1 MPGIRDRRTRNRSAH
16 RSPLRSSFVVPFLVP
31 AICLT
36 CLWGYTAAELA
47 DEQSHARTDADP
59 AGALTLPTHDVLA
72 HLQTERRLT
81 ARWQAEGTPEHRTEL
96 AAARARTDEAVT
108 AFRRLQSG
116 ALAAVPSAALDAHA
130 ASFGSALGAL
140 STRRDAPDGLAYL
153 TDTASR
159 GLALLTS
166 SIPEADTPDALVTA
180 ALTSGRLTDDERALF
195 GEYLAI
201 REESATHLA
210 QAPAVYTDF
219 TPADTGTATEGTGLA
234 AVVGVRADAMLLGAV
249 TGAVAALAPVLAA
262 WLVARRRRRASLADL
277 HDLHT
282 YAEELASR
290 RLPQVLARVDKGER
304 IDPAA
309 ALAVGTPR
317 RRGSEEVTR
326 LAAVIDR
333 IGLVAAETAVRQH
346 MGREGTEKVVAQLIR
361 RTQILLHRLIAL
373 LDDLERKHE
382 DSDLL
387 HDIFKVDH
395 LATRA
400 RRHAENLM
408 ILSGTPTGRRTNAAV
423 PITDVMRAS
432 VAETE
437 AYTRVKVKNSPADRR
452 TALAARAVSDVTH
465 LLAELIENGTSFS
478 PPETQVSVSAIQVAK
493 GLAIHV
499 EDHGLG
505 IPPAQ
510 RHQANQLLAN
520 PPRLDLTALGEDPR
534 LGHFVVAKLSER
546 HGVKVELRE
555 SVYGGTLSIVLIPAD
570 LLEEVGSP
578 ILDQLQA
585 AAAATMDAL
594 PAADHA
600 GLGAGTEALTAPMEQ
615 VLAGA
620 GALTSGFDLPTHTR
634 LTDYDG
640 FPEYAGAGL
649 LPPVAGHPGHAEP
662 QAPYGYEPEPQPP
675 APYNA
680 PAYGAPAYDG
690 LPADPAA
697 AYDSLAPETPAPYG
711 AQEAAPVY
719 GGGLTEPFGQ
729 AGHEAPYEPY
739 PAQAPGPYGPGG
751 TGLYSEQAV
760 SPPYQEPR
768 QPPQYG
774 YDPAGTPAAEQYQQQ
789 TRPTTP
795 PAAAPTT
802 GNPPLTTPDVLPRRT
817 RGAALAQQLRKEAT
831 QFGGEGEPDE
841 SVISPDV
848 SARALSAIQ
857 RGLKRAQSPETDPPP
872 PGQYDDEGP

>member
-16 RSPLRSSFVVPFLVP
+16 RSPLRSSFVVPFMVP

-47 DEQSHARTDADP
+47 DEQSQART
-59 AGALTLPTHDVLA
+59 LTLPTHDVLA

-81 ARWQAEGTPEHRTEL
+81 ARWQADRTPERHTEL
-96 AAARARTDEAVT
+96 TAARARTDEAAA
-108 AFRRLQSG
+108 AFRRFQG
-116 ALAAVPSAALDAHA
+116 GGLASVSHEGLDAHA

-140 STRRDAPDGLAYL
+140 SSHRDAPDGLDRL
-153 TDTASR
+153 TDTAAR
-159 GLALLTS
+159 GLTLLTS
-166 SIPEADTPDALVTA
+166 TVPQTGTPDAIVTA
-180 ALTSGRLTDDERALF
+180 ALASGRLTDDEHALF

-201 REESATHLA
+201 RDESAPHLA
-210 QAPAVYTDF
+210 RTPDGDGTD
-219 TPADTGTATEGTGLA
+219 LA
-234 AVVGVRADAMLLGAV
+234 AVIGVRADALLLGAA

-262 WLVARRRRRASLADL
+262 WLVARRRRRAALADL

-282 YAEELASR
+282 YAEDLASR
-290 RLPQVLARVDKGER
+290 RLPEILARVDKGER

-309 ALAVGTPR
+309 ALGLGTR
-317 RRGSEEVTR
+317 ERGSAEIQR

-333 IGLVAAETAVRQH
+333 VGLAAAETAIRQH

-423 PITDVMRAS
+423 PITDVMRAA

-437 AYTRVKVKNSPADRR
+437 SYTRVKVKNSPADRR
-452 TALAARAVSDVTH
+452 TALGARAVSDVTH

-510 RHQANQLLAN
+510 RQQANQLLAN

-534 LGHFVVAKLSER
+534 LGHFVVARLAER

-555 SVYGGTLSIVLIPAD
+555 SVYGGTLSIVLIPAE

-578 ILDQLQA
+578 VLDQLQA
-585 AAAATMDAL
+585 AAAATLEAL
-594 PAADHA
+594 PAQEYAS
-600 GLGAGTEALTAPMEQ
+600 LGAGGTQTFQPPAEQ
-615 VLAGA
+615 ALAGA
-620 GALTSGFDLPTHTR
+620 GAIPATGVDLPTHTR

-649 LPPVAGHPGHAEP
+649 LPPVAGHPEP
-662 QAPYGYEPEPQPP
+662 QAPYGYAPDPQAQAGYETP
-675 APYNA
+675 AYDTA
-680 PAYGAPAYDG
+680 AHGVPAYGAPAYGGQDTA
-690 LPADPAA
+690 PAYGSGPA
-697 AYDSLAPETPAPYG
+697 
-711 AQEAAPVY
+711 
-719 GGGLTEPFGQ
+719 
-729 AGHEAPYEPY
+729 EPY
-739 PAQAPGPYGPGG
+739 PPQAPGPYGPGG
-751 TGLYSEQAV
+751 TGLYTEQAV
-760 SPPYQEPR
+760 SAPYQEP
-768 QPPQYG
+768 QLYQQYG
-774 YDPAGTPAAEQYQQQ
+774 YDTAGAPAADQYPQQ
-789 TRPTTP
+789 TR
-795 PAAAPTT
+795 PTT
-802 GNPPLTTPDVLPRRT
+802 GNPPLTTPEVLPRRT

-831 QFGGEGEPDE
+831 QFDGEGEPDE

-872 PGQYDDEGP
+872 PGQYDQGP

>member
-16 RSPLRSSFVVPFLVP
+16 RSPLRSSFVVPFVVP
-31 AICLT
+31 AVCLT
-36 CLWGYTAAELA
+36 CLWGYTAAEPA
-47 DEQSHARTDADP
+47 DEPSH
-59 AGALTLPTHDVLA
+59 
-72 HLQTERRLT
+72 
-81 ARWQAEGTPEHRTEL
+81 
-96 AAARARTDEAVT
+96 ARTDEAVSAFHPDLT
-108 AFRRLQSG
+108 ATPEG
-116 ALAAVPSAALDAHA
+116 LDAHTA
-130 ASFGSALGAL
+130 PSGS
-140 STRRDAPDGLAYL
+140 
-153 TDTASR
+153 
-159 GLALLTS
+159 TS
-166 SIPEADTPDALVTA
+166 GEPIAHPDTPDAVVSA
-180 ALTSGRLTDDERALF
+180 ALASGRLGDDHRALF
-195 GEYLAI
+195 QEYLAI
-201 REESATHLA
+201 RQETAAHLA
-210 QAPAVYTDF
+210 RTAHAVPATFRQPAVSTADFSTTAFSAAATD
-219 TPADTGTATEGTGLA
+219 PAPTGGNAHGTDLA
-234 AVVGVRADAMLLGAV
+234 AVIGVRADALLLGAV

-262 WLVARRRRRASLADL
+262 WLVGRRRRRAAEAELR
-277 HDLHT
+277 DLHT

-290 RLPQVLARVDKGER
+290 RLPDVLARIDKGER
-304 IDPAA
+304 PDPAS
-309 ALAVGTPR
+309 ALGLGSR
-317 RRGSEEVTR
+317 RRGSEEVAR
-326 LAAVIDR
+326 LAAVVDR
-333 IGLVAAETAVRQH
+333 IGLVAADTAIRQH

-452 TALAARAVSDVTH
+452 TALSARAVSDVTH

-478 PPETQVSVSAIQVAK
+478 PPETQVAVSAIRVAK

-534 LGHFVVAKLSER
+534 LGHFVVARLAER

-555 SVYGGTLSIVLIPAD
+555 SVYGGTLSIVLIPVD

-578 ILDQLQA
+578 VLDQLQA
-585 AAAATMDAL
+585 AAAATVDAL
-594 PAADHA
+594 AAPERA
-600 GLGAGTEALTAPMEQ
+600 GLAAGGTEQAGAPVEQ
-615 VLAGA
+615 ILVGA
-620 GALTSGFDLPTHTR
+620 GAVTSSGFDLPTHTR
-634 LTDYDG
+634 LSDYDG

-649 LPPVAGHPGHAEP
+649 LPPVAGHPGHTEPPAPYGYGAPAEPQAAYDTQAYGTPAHGTPAYETPAYDTPVYDTPAYGGPAEP
-662 QAPYGYEPEPQPP
+662 QAPAYE
-675 APYNA
+675 ASV
-680 PAYGAPAYDG
+680 PAYEAY
-690 LPADPAA
+690 PPQQ
-697 AYDSLAPETPAPYG
+697 P
-711 AQEAAPVY
+711 QV
-719 GGGLTEPFGQ
+719 
-729 AGHEAPYEPY
+729 
-739 PAQAPGPYGPGG
+739 PGPYGPGG
-751 TGLYSEQAV
+751 NGLFTEQPYAPPHQE
-760 SPPYQEPR
+760 SPA
-768 QPPQYG
+768 PPQYG
-774 YDPAGTPAAEQYQQQ
+774 HDPAGTPAAEQYPQQ
-789 TRPTTP
+789 TRPTAPPAATP
-795 PAAAPTT
+795 PA
-802 GNPPLTTPDVLPRRT
+802 GNSPLTTPDVLPRRT
-817 RGAALAQQLRKEAT
+817 RGAALAQQLRKEAA
-831 QFGGEGEPDE
+831 QFGGGGESDE

-872 PGQYDDEGP
+872 PGRYDDEGP

>member
-1 MPGIRDRRTRNRSAH
+1 
-16 RSPLRSSFVVPFLVP
+16 
-31 AICLT
+31 
-36 CLWGYTAAELA
+36 
-47 DEQSHARTDADP
+47 
-59 AGALTLPTHDVLA
+59 
-72 HLQTERRLT
+72 
-81 ARWQAEGTPEHRTEL
+81 PEHHAEL
-96 AAARARTDEAVT
+96 AAARARTDEAAAV
-108 AFRRLQSG
+108 FRRIQG
-116 ALAAVPSAALDAHA
+116 GDLASVSHEALDAHA

-140 STRRDAPDGLAYL
+140 SAHRDAPDGLARL
-153 TDTASR
+153 TDTAAR
-159 GLALLTS
+159 GLTLLTS
-166 SIPEADTPDALVTA
+166 AVPQADTPDAIVTA
-180 ALTSGRLTDDERALF
+180 ALTSGRLTDDEHALF

-201 REESATHLA
+201 REESAAHLA
-210 QAPAVYTDF
+210 ES
-219 TPADTGTATEGTGLA
+219 DTTLA
-234 AVVGVRADAMLLGAV
+234 SFIGVRADALLLGAV

-262 WLVARRRRRASLADL
+262 WLVSRRRRRASLKDL

-282 YAEELASR
+282 YAEELAGR
-290 RLPQVLARVDKGER
+290 RLPEILARVEKGER

-309 ALAVGTPR
+309 ALGTGTR
-317 RRGSEEVTR
+317 RRGSEEIQR

-333 IGLVAAETAVRQH
+333 VGLVAAETAIRQH

-510 RHQANQLLAN
+510 RQQANQLLAN

-546 HGVKVELRE
+546 HGIKVELRE
-555 SVYGGTLSIVLIPAD
+555 SVYGGTLSIVLVPAE

-585 AAAATMDAL
+585 AAAATLDAL
-594 PAADHA
+594 PGQEHA
-600 GLGAGTEALTAPMEQ
+600 SLGAGGTETFQPPVEQ

-620 GALTSGFDLPTHTR
+620 GALTSTGFDLPTHTR

-649 LPPVAGHPGHAEP
+649 LPPVAGHPEP
-662 QAPYGYEPEPQPP
+662 QAPYGYEPQPQTP
-675 APYNA
+675 AGYET
-680 PAYGAPAYDG
+680 PAYD
-690 LPADPAA
+690 A
-697 AYDSLAPETPAPYG
+697 AYDPSAYGVPAYEGLPPEPSAPYG
-711 AQEAAPVY
+711 GQDDTPVY
-719 GGGLTEPFGQ
+719 GSRP
-729 AGHEAPYEPY
+729 EAPYEPY

-751 TGLYSEQAV
+751 TGLYTEQAV
-760 SPPYQEPR
+760 SPLYQEP
-768 QPPQYG
+768 QPHQQYG
-774 YDPAGTPAAEQYQQQ
+774 YDTAGTPAAQQYPQQ

-795 PAAAPTT
+795 PAAAPMT

-872 PGQYDDEGP
+872 PGQYDEGP